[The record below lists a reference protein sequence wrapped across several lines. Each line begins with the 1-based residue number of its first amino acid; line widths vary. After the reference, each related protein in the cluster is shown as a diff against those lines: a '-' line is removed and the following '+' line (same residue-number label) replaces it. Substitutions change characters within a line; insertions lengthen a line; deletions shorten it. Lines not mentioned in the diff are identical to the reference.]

1 MNMKFE
7 IIKVLIIMV
16 IVFVAFFIVS
26 YLLDKKQEKENEKNG
41 VEKHIVHT
49 RCPICKHKFHKVR
62 NCQFREIRN
71 DLYMFCAKHT
81 EEQIDKIEE
90 KLMKNEEKK
99 WKS

>member
-7 IIKVLIIMV
+7 IIKVLIIMA

-49 RCPICKHKFHKVR
+49 KKIFYKNPWDRRKILNWYCKV
-62 NCQFREIRN
+62 
-71 DLYMFCAKHT
+71 
-81 EEQIDKIEE
+81 
-90 KLMKNEEKK
+90 
-99 WKS
+99 

>member
-41 VEKHIVHT
+41 VEKQDKNYGTIEYS
-49 RCPICKHKFHKVR
+49 I
-62 NCQFREIRN
+62 N
-71 DLYMFCAKHT
+71 DKTVSLVQARGFSNKNISDVCSDELM
-81 EEQIDKIEE
+81 QIQKLLQSKI
-90 KLMKNEEKK
+90 
-99 WKS
+99 SA